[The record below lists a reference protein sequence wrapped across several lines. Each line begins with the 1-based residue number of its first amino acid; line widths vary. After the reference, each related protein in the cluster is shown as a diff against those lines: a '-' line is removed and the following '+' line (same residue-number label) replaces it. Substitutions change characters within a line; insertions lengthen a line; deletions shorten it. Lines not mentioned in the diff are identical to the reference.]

1 MKDADVRAVCDVFDV
16 GDPLGPP
23 TEVRGGLVNRM
34 WRLATARGIFA
45 VKEMNRDFG
54 RADYLASFDR
64 AFALEQAS
72 FATGVPMSRPIAVTN
87 TGGCLAEL
95 PSTDGLPITVR
106 VHAWVD
112 GVKLENSVRHPP
124 EVAARVGSILARIHA
139 LKMKS
144 DVTAAEALRVF
155 GEEEWRALVERAESG
170 GFAWAGDLRDLLPV
184 LADLEA
190 YVVAARDDSTELL
203 LSHRDSDPK
212 NFMRTPDGELLLVEW
227 DSAGPVNPRHDLAN
241 QALVW
246 AGVHLGDPDAAVAR
260 AFVEAYRCNGG
271 VDETFRP
278 TDLAELFGERLGWF
292 RFNVRRALGELL
304 RDETD
309 RAMGENA
316 IRRNVKQLPRFVG
329 SRDAWLAVLR
339 AGDS

>member
-1 MKDADVRAVCDVFDV
+1 MDAADVRAVCTAFRI

-64 AFALEQAS
+64 AFALEQAA
-72 FATGVPMSRPIAVTN
+72 FAIGVPMPRPIVDAE

-95 PSTDGLPITVR
+95 PSTDGPPITVR
-106 VHAWVD
+106 VHAWMD
-112 GVKLENSVRHPP
+112 GVPLENSVRHPP

-139 LKMKS
+139 LGMKS

-155 GEEEWRALVERAESG
+155 GEDEWRALVERAESAG
-170 GFAWAGDLRDLLPV
+170 AAWAGDLRDLLPV
-184 LADLEA
+184 LAEFES
-190 YVVAARDDSTELL
+190 YVIAARDDATELL

-212 NFMRTPDGELLLVEW
+212 NFMRTPDGELLLVDW
-227 DSAGPVNPRHDLAN
+227 DAAGPVNPRHDLAN

-246 AGVHLGDPDAAVAR
+246 AGVHFGDPDAAVAR
-260 AFVEAYRCNGG
+260 AFVEAYRGNGG
-271 VDETFRP
+271 VDETFRR

-292 RFNVRRALGELL
+292 RFNVRRALGELM

-309 RAMGENA
+309 RAGGEHA
-316 IRRNVKQLPRFVG
+316 IRRNVTQLPRFVR
-329 SRDAWLAVLR
+329 SRDAWLAVLG